1 MQPSRKIASNLL
13 WTGSGLLRAP
23 LLTLDTAGCILRCE
37 SCAEPDRSPL
47 TEFYAGVLVPGF
59 PDDYRTVFAR
69 MRADGRPLDRQL
81 AELPPASPGCLVV
94 VSGLDYA
101 TLRLGPRAQ
110 IRKL

>member
-23 LLTLDTAGCILRCE
+23 LLTLDAAGRILRCE

-59 PDDYRTVFAR
+59 PDDHLAVFAR
-69 MRADGRPLDRQL
+69 MKADRRPLDRQL
-81 AELPPASPGCLVV
+81 AELCPASPGCLVV

-101 TLRLGPRAQ
+101 TLRLGARAQ
-110 IRKL
+110 IRRL